1 MRRDPWQWIANTL
14 GGPADAIQYACV
26 LEATAPKAG
35 NVHPVAKFDD
45 LCFAD
50 FVSAAE
56 IAASELT
63 AASSGLGDRVYSLI
77 EQTRRK
83 TNTNVNL
90 GIALLLGPIV
100 LAEEQ
105 QRPTSS
111 SWTLNDWRDATAN
124 VLLNI
129 DKEQSHRLGQAIA
142 KASAGGMDGDY
153 QPEDP
158 SLDVLTTTD
167 CFDVMSGMRAAK
179 DRDLI
184 AAEYANGFE
193 SFFADVVPIVEA
205 SVRETGDLL
214 SGISLAHLRLLAD
227 RGDSLVAR
235 KNGRETE
242 QDVRQ
247 RAKRCLDDFERT
259 GGLGTGELKSIS
271 EFDAYLR
278 SEAHRL
284 NPGTTADFIA
294 AAVYVCLRMRG

>member
-1 MRRDPWQWIANTL
+1 MRRDPWQWIAITI
-14 GGPADAIQYACV
+14 GGPVDAIQYACV

-56 IAASELT
+56 IAAIELT
-63 AASSGLGDRVYSLI
+63 VASSGLGDRVHSLI
-77 EQTRRK
+77 DQTRRR

-90 GIALLLGPIV
+90 GIALLFGPIV

-105 QRPTSS
+105 QRPTSD
-111 SWTLNDWRDATAN
+111 SWTLDHWHDATSN

-129 DKEQSHRLGQAIA
+129 TKEQSHRLGQAIA

-158 SLDVLTTTD
+158 SLDVQSLTD
-167 CFDVMSGMRAAK
+167 SFDVMAAMREAK
-179 DRDLI
+179 NRDLI

-193 SFFADVVPIVEA
+193 SFFADVVPTVET

-227 RGDSLVAR
+227 RGDTLIAR
-235 KNGRETE
+235 KNGRQTE
-242 QDVRQ
+242 REIRK
-247 RAKRCLDDFERT
+247 RAERCVDDFQRS
-259 GGLGTGELKSIS
+259 GNSGIGELESIK

-294 AAVYVCLRMRG
+294 AAVYVCLRMRS